1 VEDKQASS
9 LFGVG
14 PLWLLSLRR
23 LVSMV
28 VCSHGRVSL
37 SLDVFMVLKMLVWYA
52 KKLMPFSFTSPF
64 PHEGDRP
71 LQK

>member
-1 VEDKQASS
+1 
-9 LFGVG
+9 
-14 PLWLLSLRR
+14 
-23 LVSMV
+23 MV